1 MFAGTRSEE
10 KCILLDENLVNLLC
24 GPQKM
29 VVDENEEGM
38 KLGQETAHF

>member
-1 MFAGTRSEE
+1 MFTGTGSEE

-29 VVDENEEGM
+29 VVDESEEGM
-38 KLGQETAHF
+38 KLGQQTSHL